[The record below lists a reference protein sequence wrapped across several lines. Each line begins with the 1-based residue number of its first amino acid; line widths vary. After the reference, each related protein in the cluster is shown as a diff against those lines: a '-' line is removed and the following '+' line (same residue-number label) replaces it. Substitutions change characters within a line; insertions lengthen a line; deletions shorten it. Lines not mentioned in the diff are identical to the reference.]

1 MAGPGD
7 EMAAGAAGRGRL
19 RASHADRE
27 QVIDTLKAAFVHGR
41 LSKDELDMRVGQAL
55 ASRTYADLD
64 MVSADIPAG
73 VVAAPP
79 LAPARAQAWKP
90 ITKRVKVV
98 AWSAWVIPLAG
109 LLAAGNVTL
118 FVVSA
123 FALIVAAAV
132 AWGAMVETWE
142 QRRSRGQ
149 LPQAPP
155 RGAGGQA
162 SPRPA
167 PAAQAEQVPRIKRGQ
182 QHTAEAAP
190 RRFPVRHCLGRG
202 HRVAGTLAELLVVG
216 RADRRAISVQLAR
229 VMSGQSRLLRV
240 SELGRSTAF
249 SATICLIRF
258 TAAGSVHP
266 RALAGLR

>member
-27 QVIDTLKAAFVHGR
+27 QVIDTLKAAFVQGR

-64 MVSADIPAG
+64 IVSADIPAG

-142 QRRSRGQ
+142 QRRSRGL
-149 LPQAPP
+149 LPQAPS
-155 RGAGGQA
+155 RGAGGRHLRAQHPP
-162 SPRPA
+162 SRPT
-167 PAAQAEQVPRIKRGQ
+167 RSRG
-182 QHTAEAAP
+182 
-190 RRFPVRHCLGRG
+190 
-202 HRVAGTLAELLVVG
+202 
-216 RADRRAISVQLAR
+216 S
-229 VMSGQSRLLRV
+229 S
-240 SELGRSTAF
+240 
-249 SATICLIRF
+249 
-258 TAAGSVHP
+258 AGSSTPPKLHHAVFP
-266 RALAGLR
+266 SAIA

>member
-1 MAGPGD
+1 
-7 EMAAGAAGRGRL
+7 
-19 RASHADRE
+19 
-27 QVIDTLKAAFVHGR
+27 
-41 LSKDELDMRVGQAL
+41 VGQAL

-64 MVSADIPAG
+64 IVSADNPAG
-73 VVAAPP
+73 VVAVPP
-79 LAPARAQAWKP
+79 LAPARAQACRP

-123 FALIVAAAV
+123 FALIAAAAV
-132 AWGAMVETWE
+132 AWGVMVETWE

-167 PAAQAEQVPRIKRGQ
+167 PAVQAEQVPRIKRGQ

-202 HRVAGTLAELLVVG
+202 QRVAGALAELLVVG